1 MKLVFVIKTLGLAG
15 GGAERVLAQITSA
28 LVKRGHEITLVGFGS
43 ADERDFYQVDEK
55 IQRIWLHAGHSNKR
69 SGPIEIWRRALAL
82 RRLVRRL
89 NPDVAVGF
97 MHSAYVPLALAL
109 AGTRI
114 PVVASEHILFDHY
127 RAFPLEALALR
138 VTAPLY
144 ERITVISEAIR
155 ASYPNGLAS
164 RMEVVPNPVLPADR
178 ESGSRERRSNI
189 VLNVG
194 RLFAQKDQRSL
205 IEAFALVA
213 ETHAGWTLRIVGE
226 GPLRPMLET
235 LIVQLGL
242 EDRVEL
248 PGAVGDISRE
258 YQRAEI
264 FAMSSQYESF
274 GLATAEALAHGLPAI
289 GFADCP
295 GTNELIHD
303 GVNGLLVKGDQR
315 VTDFAA
321 ALSRLM
327 EDGKLRKKLGRSGPQ
342 SIEKFSLKAIS
353 SKWEQLLEASS
364 RRKPRGP
371 A

>member
-1 MKLVFVIKTLGLAG
+1 MK
-15 GGAERVLAQITSA
+15 
-28 LVKRGHEITLVGFGS
+28 ITLVGFGS

-69 SGPIEIWRRALAL
+69 SGPIEIWRRASAL

-97 MHSAYVPLALAL
+97 MHSAYVPLVLAL

-155 ASYPNGLAS
+155 GSCPNGLAS

-178 ESGSRERRSNI
+178 EFGSRERRSNI

-213 ETHAGWTLRIVGE
+213 ETHPGWTLRIVGE
-226 GPLRPMLET
+226 GPFAPMLET

-248 PGAVGDISRE
+248 PVRACWISPPDPR
-258 YQRAEI
+258 RSKSPCLRSTKASVWRPLKRSRT
-264 FAMSSQYESF
+264 AC
-274 GLATAEALAHGLPAI
+274 LALPIAQVPTNLSMT
-289 GFADCP
+289 GSTDC
-295 GTNELIHD
+295 
-303 GVNGLLVKGDQR
+303 
-315 VTDFAA
+315 
-321 ALSRLM
+321 
-327 EDGKLRKKLGRSGPQ
+327 
-342 SIEKFSLKAIS
+342 
-353 SKWEQLLEASS
+353 W
-364 RRKPRGP
+364 
-371 A
+371 